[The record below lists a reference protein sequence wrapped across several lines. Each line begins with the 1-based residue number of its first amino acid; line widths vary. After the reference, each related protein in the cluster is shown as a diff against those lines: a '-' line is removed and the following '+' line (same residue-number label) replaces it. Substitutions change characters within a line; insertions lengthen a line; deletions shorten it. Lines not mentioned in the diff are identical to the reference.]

1 MTTTARGGA
10 SQTADAAAPRGEAM
24 AEEGSLDVGV
34 FGPVWTAGWQW
45 PWAVV
50 LALMLGLN
58 FLLAAD
64 RIWLGGAILLG
75 GPALAAAGVRAVNRR
90 AADALETG
98 AARARRAAAADAPG
112 DATVHSLRAGTGSVP
127 GLDPS
132 KRYELT
138 NLTVG
143 ERALRVHEGAEVD
156 LFTTSW
162 TVADGATEF
171 PYDRLAAVTHE
182 DGELRIDLVDGSSRT
197 YPADRVPRDL
207 LTDVTERIR
216 TGGRTAADGG

>member
-1 MTTTARGGA
+1 
-10 SQTADAAAPRGEAM
+10 M

-64 RIWLGGAILLG
+64 RLWLGGALLLG

-90 AADALETG
+90 WGDALETG
-98 AARARRAAAADAPG
+98 TVHTRRAAAADAAG
-112 DATVHSLRAGTGSVP
+112 DATVYSLRAGTGSVP

-138 NLTVG
+138 TLTVG
-143 ERALRVHEGAEVD
+143 ERTLRVHEGASVD
-156 LFTTSW
+156 LFTTRW
-162 TVADGATEF
+162 TGGDGATEY
-171 PYDRLAAVTHE
+171 PYDRLAAVDHE
-182 DGELRIDLVDGSSRT
+182 NGGFRIDLVDGSSLS

-207 LTDVTERIR
+207 LADVEARIR
-216 TGGRTAADGG
+216 DGGRTASGG